1 MKFCPGVLINIQYD
15 ISLSFI

>member
-1 MKFCPGVLINIQYD
+1 MKFCPGELINIQYD